1 MAPRAFTRLKKRIA
15 NYRNVRRFSLPSL
28 VLHASDLQA
37 FDYSSVCTKQ
47 QSGGN
52 ECLDLHLWKSGGCR
66 AGGLLIFSSI
76 RNKPRAWKEFGFYL
90 GFLGFLM
97 SAPLGNFLSIDEAQL
112 AGGND
117 LGLKMRVWVLP
128 PRTLAKNHQSLQL
141 LRNITDHSSP
151 VARFFLPEKARGG
164 IPG

>member
-1 MAPRAFTRLKKRIA
+1 
-15 NYRNVRRFSLPSL
+15 

-52 ECLDLHLWKSGGCR
+52 ECLDLHLWKSGGYR

-97 SAPLGNFLSIDEAQL
+97 SAPLGNLLSIDEAQL
-112 AGGND
+112 ARVGND
-117 LGLKMRVWVLP
+117 LGPKMRVWVLP
-128 PRTLAKNHQSLQL
+128 PRILAKNNQSLQL
-141 LRNITDHSSP
+141 LGYITNHSSP
-151 VARFFLPEKARGG
+151 VARFFLPEKARGR
-164 IPG
+164 IPGGVSALKKPAPLAGMS